1 MERVAALELRRVSL
15 PLVAPF
21 VTAHGVTRERDVLLV
36 RAIRDDGVEG
46 WGECAAP
53 AEPTYTSEYVDGA
66 HALLREYAWAL
77 DGVKGHPMAKA
88 AVEAAVLD
96 ADLRARGVSL
106 RDHLGG
112 TRDRVV
118 AGVAIGAAHDVDALL
133 DEVRRRVDEGYRR
146 VKLKV
151 MPGWDVEPVA
161 AVRRE
166 LGDDLLLQVDANGAY
181 AAADTSALRVLD
193 DYGLLLIEQP
203 LADDDLDGHAALAT
217 RLRTP
222 ICLDE
227 SITSAMVA
235 AHAID
240 AGACRVVNVKPGR
253 VGGVA
258 EAVRV
263 HDVCVERGVGAW
275 VGGMLETGIGR
286 AVIVALAS
294 LPGFTMPG
302 DVSASD
308 RWYATDLTVPFLL
321 DRSDGT
327 IAVPTAPV
335 DPIPEV
341 LDARTVSR
349 ERLERPR
356 R

>member
-1 MERVAALELRRVSL
+1 
-15 PLVAPF
+15 
-21 VTAHGVTRERDVLLV
+21 
-36 RAIRDDGVEG
+36 
-46 WGECAAP
+46 
-53 AEPTYTSEYVDGA
+53 
-66 HALLREYAWAL
+66 
-77 DGVKGHPMAKA
+77 
-88 AVEAAVLD
+88 
-96 ADLRARGVSL
+96 
-106 RDHLGG
+106 
-112 TRDRVV
+112 
-118 AGVAIGAAHDVDALL
+118 VAIGAAHDVDALL

-166 LGDDLLLQVDANGAY
+166 LGDDLLLQVDANGSY
-181 AAADTSALRVLD
+181 AGADTSALRLLD
-193 DYGLLLIEQP
+193 EHGLLLIEQP

-227 SITSAMVA
+227 SITSATVA

-253 VGGVA
+253 VGGLA
-258 EAVRV
+258 EARKI
-263 HDVCVERGVGAW
+263 HDVCVERGAGAW
-275 VGGMLETGIGR
+275 VGGMLETGVGR
-286 AVIVALAS
+286 ATILALAS
-294 LPGFTMPG
+294 LPGFTLPG
-302 DVSASD
+302 DVSASN
-308 RWYATDLTVPFLL
+308 RWYTTDLTEPFVL
-321 DRSDGT
+321 DPSDGT

-335 DPIPEV
+335 DPIPDV
-341 LDARTVSR
+341 LDGATVSS